1 MTTGE
6 VVVGLLVA
14 VAVLAST
21 RRSSA
26 APRVGSGRR
35 ASAGTGSARTGTG
48 RSGAVRRPWAPGR
61 RSRRAA
67 PPGPDVALV
76 VTEVAARLRAGSP
89 VADAWRRATGG
100 PHETGPAAPAAD
112 RWLADARSRTRDP
125 RVRAQLDAV
134 GAACRLA
141 ERLGA
146 PLAEVLERSAD
157 GVVEVAQAEGSLRVA
172 LAGPA
177 STARLL
183 AWLPV
188 AGVALGW
195 ALGADPLVTLLD
207 GGAGTVA
214 GVLGVALAVAG
225 RRWSRALVEGAR
237 RDPSAGHAG
246 DRAAGSRAADDRPSV
261 AR

>member
-26 APRVGSGRR
+26 APRVGSRR
-35 ASAGTGSARTGTG
+35 RGSARTGTG
-48 RSGAVRRPWAPGR
+48 RSGAVRRLWAPGR

-67 PPGPDVALV
+67 PTEPDVAHV

-89 VADAWRRATGG
+89 VADAWRRSTGG
-100 PHETGPAAPAAD
+100 PHEGGTSAPAAD
-112 RWLADARSRTRDP
+112 RWLADARARTRDQ

-141 ERLGA
+141 DRLGA

-195 ALGADPLVTLLD
+195 ALGADPLATLLD
-207 GGAGTVA
+207 GGVGTVA
-214 GVLGVALAVAG
+214 GVLGVALALAG
-225 RRWSRALVEGAR
+225 RRWSRALVESAR
-237 RDPSAGHAG
+237 RDPSAGHAD
-246 DRAAGSRAADDRPSV
+246 DRAAGRRFAGDRPSA

>member
-35 ASAGTGSARTGTG
+35 GSAGTGSARTGTG

-100 PHETGPAAPAAD
+100 PQESGPAAPAAD

-141 ERLGA
+141 DRLGA

-246 DRAAGSRAADDRPSV
+246 DRAGSSRAADDRPSV